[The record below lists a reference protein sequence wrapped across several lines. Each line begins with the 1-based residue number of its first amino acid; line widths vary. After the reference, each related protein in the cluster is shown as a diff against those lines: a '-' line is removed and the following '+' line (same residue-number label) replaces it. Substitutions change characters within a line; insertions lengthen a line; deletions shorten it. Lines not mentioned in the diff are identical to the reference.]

1 MANARLL
8 LTAMESGAGKT
19 TAVCALLQAWK
30 ARSLSPASC
39 KCGPDYI
46 DPMFHRAVLGV
57 PSLNLDLYL
66 SSEETVRRLLA
77 FQAQHAGVTVLEGAM
92 GYYDG
97 AAMTEAGSAYAVAR
111 ATRTPA
117 VLVLRAKGEAL
128 SLAAK
133 VCGFSTFRSPSF
145 IKALLLNDCTPAAY
159 ARLKPALEKE
169 TGLPVAGYL
178 PPMPASA
185 FESRHLGLVPP
196 KERPAFSEALE
207 ALGAQCA
214 KTVDLPLLLQ
224 IAESAPPLS
233 VPPFFDQAERPPAR
247 VRLAVARDE
256 AFCFLYDENLRLLRQ
271 SGAQLCF
278 FSPLY
283 DEALPADCQG
293 LYLGGGWPELH
304 ARALSENGSMRA
316 SVARVVR
323 AGLPTLA
330 ECGGYL
336 YLLDSLQD
344 ASGACFPMAGVLP
357 GESRRVGLRR
367 FGYARLEA
375 QMDSFLLSKGEH
387 IPVHCFHYW
396 DTPQRGEDLLLEKPD
411 GRTWRCGFARKNLFA
426 SFAHLYFPAAPG
438 LSDAFVS
445 ACARVKRAG
454 LSTSP

>member
-145 IKALLLNDCTPAAY
+145 YKGA
-159 ARLKPALEKE
+159 
-169 TGLPVAGYL
+169 
-178 PPMPASA
+178 A
-185 FESRHLGLVPP
+185 FE
-196 KERPAFSEALE
+196 
-207 ALGAQCA
+207 
-214 KTVDLPLLLQ
+214 
-224 IAESAPPLS
+224 
-233 VPPFFDQAERPPAR
+233 
-247 VRLAVARDE
+247 
-256 AFCFLYDENLRLLRQ
+256 
-271 SGAQLCF
+271 
-278 FSPLY
+278 
-283 DEALPADCQG
+283 
-293 LYLGGGWPELH
+293 
-304 ARALSENGSMRA
+304 
-316 SVARVVR
+316 
-323 AGLPTLA
+323 
-330 ECGGYL
+330 
-336 YLLDSLQD
+336 
-344 ASGACFPMAGVLP
+344 
-357 GESRRVGLRR
+357 
-367 FGYARLEA
+367 
-375 QMDSFLLSKGEH
+375 
-387 IPVHCFHYW
+387 
-396 DTPQRGEDLLLEKPD
+396 
-411 GRTWRCGFARKNLFA
+411 
-426 SFAHLYFPAAPG
+426 
-438 LSDAFVS
+438 
-445 ACARVKRAG
+445 
-454 LSTSP
+454 